1 MEKSFEDH
9 ERQIDMISR
18 QRDDA
23 LSEVQILRNLTR
35 QQNDD
40 VSQFEK
46 KAEESIKKMNEAQT
60 ELDKRLGMI
69 NNIDFTLEEKDQ
81 KIVALKQK
89 VEIWR
94 NERYKFSEEAAN
106 LADRLA
112 EANSQIEILKKDL
125 KKQDAAVE

>member
-46 KAEESIKKMNEAQT
+46 KAEESIKKMNEA
-60 ELDKRLGMI
+60 
-69 NNIDFTLEEKDQ
+69 
-81 KIVALKQK
+81 
-89 VEIWR
+89 
-94 NERYKFSEEAAN
+94 
-106 LADRLA
+106 
-112 EANSQIEILKKDL
+112 
-125 KKQDAAVE
+125 

>member
-1 MEKSFEDH
+1 
-9 ERQIDMISR
+9 MISR

>member
-1 MEKSFEDH
+1 
-9 ERQIDMISR
+9 
-18 QRDDA
+18 
-23 LSEVQILRNLTR
+23 
-35 QQNDD
+35 
-40 VSQFEK
+40 
-46 KAEESIKKMNEAQT
+46 
-60 ELDKRLGMI
+60 MI

-112 EANSQIEILKKDL
+112 
-125 KKQDAAVE
+125 